1 MKNYKTNEI
10 KNIALLG
17 SAGSGKTTLAETMMF
32 EGGVIDRRGDVASNN
47 TVSDYHKIEHQYQS
61 SIYSTVLYTEFMNKK
76 LNILDTPGSDDFVGG
91 VITGMRATD
100 TSVMLINAQHGVEV
114 GTEILSRYCEARK
127 KPVIFAINQL
137 DSEKANFENSIESLK
152 TRFGD
157 NKVVLVQYPINI
169 GNNFDAIIDV
179 LLMKMYKFKGD
190 NGEREILDIPEE

>member
-32 EGGVIDRRGDVASNN
+32 EGGVIDRRGDVAGNN

-91 VITGMRATD
+91 VIT
-100 TSVMLINAQHGVEV
+100 E
-114 GTEILSRYCEARK
+114 
-127 KPVIFAINQL
+127 
-137 DSEKANFENSIESLK
+137 
-152 TRFGD
+152 
-157 NKVVLVQYPINI
+157 
-169 GNNFDAIIDV
+169 
-179 LLMKMYKFKGD
+179 
-190 NGEREILDIPEE
+190 